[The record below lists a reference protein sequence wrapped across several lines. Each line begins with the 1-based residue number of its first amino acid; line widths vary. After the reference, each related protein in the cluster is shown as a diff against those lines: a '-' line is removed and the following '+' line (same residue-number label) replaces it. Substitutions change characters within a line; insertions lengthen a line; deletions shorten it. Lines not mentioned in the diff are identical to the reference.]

1 MNGGFLFL
9 VFFIIQF
16 LGMIVIRIYYG
27 WKSPDR
33 KKSLREL
40 TKNAFK
46 HEGRL
51 SFILL
56 ILVGIFMLAALILYI
71 FYMPIFPWLVLPFPD
86 WLRWIGVIIGF
97 ISLFLLWWV
106 HSTLGRAFSKALTIQ
121 ERHIIVSDGAYRRV
135 RHPMY
140 TTFLFYFFSWFLIST
155 NILFLITWIL
165 FLFVVFARMPK
176 EEEMLL
182 EQFGDEYRAYMNR
195 TGRLL
200 PPLHKKDTSNE
211 INQRIGDKD

>member
-1 MNGGFLFL
+1 MNGDFLFL
-9 VFFIIQF
+9 VFFLIQF
-16 LGMIVIRIYYG
+16 LVMIVIRGYYG

-40 TKNAFK
+40 TKNAVE

-56 ILVGIFMLAALILYI
+56 ILVGIFMMAALVLYL
-71 FYMPIFPWLVLPFPD
+71 FYTPLFPWLVLPFPD

-121 ERHIIVSDGAYRRV
+121 ERHIVVSDGPYRHV
-135 RHPMY
+135 QHPMY
-140 TTFLFYFFSWFLIST
+140 TVFLIYFLSWFLIST
-155 NILFLITWIL
+155 NIFFIIVWVL

-182 EQFGDEYRAYMNR
+182 DQFGDKYREYMNR

-200 PPLHKKDTSNE
+200 PPLRKKDTSSD
-211 INQRIGDKD
+211 IGKE